1 MRMLKTYLNVRPIFL
16 PNVSR
21 VAALA
26 YLTVFALMVFNLLS
40 ALTKRLGI
48 GTTARHVFDRF
59 WSVTFVKCRQRWS
72 VDRDLPQC

>member
-40 ALTKRLGI
+40 ALTNRLGLV
-48 GTTARHVFDRF
+48 TA
-59 WSVTFVKCRQRWS
+59 
-72 VDRDLPQC
+72 